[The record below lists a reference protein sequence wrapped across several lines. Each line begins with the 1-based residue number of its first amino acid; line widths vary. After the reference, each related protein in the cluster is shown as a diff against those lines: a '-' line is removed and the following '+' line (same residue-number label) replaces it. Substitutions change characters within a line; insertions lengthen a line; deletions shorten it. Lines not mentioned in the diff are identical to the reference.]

1 LREVKDAAEIA
12 AIRHAVEVQEQ
23 AFEAVLPLFKPGATE
38 WDLALQLDFEM
49 RRRGALMVSFDT
61 IVASG
66 PRGAMPHGTASDK
79 PLKKGELIVVDWG
92 CIVDGYCS
100 DQTMT
105 VCLGK
110 PKDREAKKVFEIVQR
125 AQRTCIDGI
134 RPGMNV
140 RDIDKLAREVIVN
153 AGYGDYFG
161 HGTGHSLGLEIH
173 EEPRVSPLG
182 NGTAVP
188 GLVFTVEPG
197 IYLPGRFGV
206 RLEDIVVVT
215 ETGADVLTNVKKTWL
230 AV

>member
-1 LREVKDAAEIA
+1 
-12 AIRHAVEVQEQ
+12 
-23 AFEAVLPLFKPGATE
+23 
-38 WDLALQLDFEM
+38 
-49 RRRGALMVSFDT
+49 
-61 IVASG
+61 
-66 PRGAMPHGTASDK
+66 
-79 PLKKGELIVVDWG
+79 
-92 CIVDGYCS
+92 
-100 DQTMT
+100 
-105 VCLGK
+105 
-110 PKDREAKKVFEIVQR
+110 
-125 AQRTCIDGI
+125 
-134 RPGMNV
+134 MNV